1 MNLLKADLTEFASAQ
16 KNQNQQIQ
24 LAQSELGIAETALA
38 SALSMRESNPK
49 VLGESKIELDRINL
63 LVASRRKAV
72 EDFRGRLNQQLS
84 KTENLLKDYLAA
96 SPKR

>member
-1 MNLLKADLTEFASAQ
+1 M
-16 KNQNQQIQ
+16 
-24 LAQSELGIAETALA
+24 AETALA

-49 VLGESKIELDRINL
+49 VLDESKIELDRINL

-72 EDFRGRLNQQLS
+72 EDFRGRLNQQLA